1 MKLLHLSDLHLGKRV
16 NGFSMLEDQ
25 RVILTQIVDLAEEEK
40 VDAVLLAGDLYDKPV
55 PPAEAV
61 TLLDRFLT
69 RLSGGGIPVF
79 AISGNHDSP
88 ERLAFAT
95 RLLAGEGIH
104 LTAQYQGPQP
114 PFLLQDEYGDVAI
127 YALPYLKPALVRHWN
142 PEADIASY
150 EEAVSYALGQ
160 WAVDKTQRNVLL
172 AHQFVTGGV
181 TCESEERSVG
191 GVDQIPA
198 PLFAAFDYV
207 ALGHLHGPQSVGRP
221 TLRYSGSPLKYS
233 FSECGHEKSVT
244 LVTLKEKG
252 QVEIQTL
259 PLTPRRDLRE
269 IRGTYEEV
277 TAKPFYQGTNREDYL
292 HVILTDEEDVPEAMG
307 KLRTIYPNLMK
318 LSYDNRRT
326 QGVAEV
332 TGAERP
338 EEKTPLELF
347 QDFYRL
353 QNNQPMAPQ
362 QETLVRQLMETI
374 WEGTQ

>member
-61 TLLDRFLT
+61 TLLDGFLT

-160 WAVDKTQRNVLL
+160 WAVDKTRRNVLL

-244 LVTLKEKG
+244 LVTLREKG

-277 TAKPFYQGTNREDYL
+277 TAKSFYQGTNREDYL

-347 QDFYRL
+347 QDFYQL

-362 QETLVRQLMETI
+362 QEALVRQLMETI

>member
-160 WAVDKTQRNVLL
+160 WAVDKTRRNVLL

-244 LVTLKEKG
+244 LVTLREKG
-252 QVEIQTL
+252 QVEIQAL
-259 PLTPRRDLRE
+259 PLTPCRDLRE
-269 IRGTYEEV
+269 IRGAYEEV
-277 TAKPFYQGTNREDYL
+277 TAKSFYQGTNREDYL

-307 KLRTIYPNLMK
+307 KLCTIYPNLMK

-326 QGVAEV
+326 QGVSEV

-362 QETLVRQLMETI
+362 QKALVRQLMETI

>member
-61 TLLDRFLT
+61 TLLDGFLT

-160 WAVDKTQRNVLL
+160 WAVDKTRRNVLL

-198 PLFAAFDYV
+198 HLFAAFDYV

-244 LVTLKEKG
+244 LVTLREKG
-252 QVEIQTL
+252 QVEIQAL
-259 PLTPRRDLRE
+259 PLTPCRDLRE
-269 IRGTYEEV
+269 IRGAYEEV
-277 TAKPFYQGTNREDYL
+277 TAKSFYQGTNREDYL

-347 QDFYRL
+347 QDFYQL

-362 QETLVRQLMETI
+362 QEALVRQLMETI

>member
-61 TLLDRFLT
+61 TLLDGFLT

-160 WAVDKTQRNVLL
+160 WAVDKTRRNVLL

-244 LVTLKEKG
+244 LVTLREKG
-252 QVEIQTL
+252 QVEIQAL

-269 IRGTYEEV
+269 IRGAYEEV
-277 TAKPFYQGTNREDYL
+277 TAKSFYQGTNREDYL

-347 QDFYRL
+347 QDFYQL

-362 QETLVRQLMETI
+362 QEALVRQLMETI

>member
-160 WAVDKTQRNVLL
+160 WAVDKTQRHVLG
-172 AHQFVTGGV
+172 AHQFVTG
-181 TCESEERSVG
+181 
-191 GVDQIPA
+191 
-198 PLFAAFDYV
+198 
-207 ALGHLHGPQSVGRP
+207 
-221 TLRYSGSPLKYS
+221 
-233 FSECGHEKSVT
+233 GHEKSVT

-269 IRGTYEEV
+269 IRGAYEEV
-277 TAKPFYQGTNREDYL
+277 TAKSFYQGTNREDYL

-338 EEKTPLELF
+338 EEKTSLELF

-362 QETLVRQLMETI
+362 QEALVRQLMETI

>member
-25 RVILTQIVDLAEEEK
+25 RVILTQIVDRAEEEK

-104 LTAQYQGPQP
+104 LTAQYQEPQP

-160 WAVDKTQRNVLL
+160 WAVDKTRRNVLL

-244 LVTLKEKG
+244 LVTLREKG
-252 QVEIQTL
+252 QVEIQAL
-259 PLTPRRDLRE
+259 PLTPCRDLRE
-269 IRGTYEEV
+269 IRGAYEEV
-277 TAKPFYQGTNREDYL
+277 TAKSFYQGTNREDYL

-347 QDFYRL
+347 QDFYQL

-362 QETLVRQLMETI
+362 QEALVRQLMETI

>member
-61 TLLDRFLT
+61 TLLDGFLT

-150 EEAVSYALGQ
+150 EDAVSYALGQ
-160 WAVDKTQRNVLL
+160 WAVDKTRRNVLL

-244 LVTLKEKG
+244 LVTLREKG

-259 PLTPRRDLRE
+259 PLTPCRDLRE
-269 IRGTYEEV
+269 IRGAYEEV
-277 TAKPFYQGTNREDYL
+277 TAKSFYQGTNREDYL

-362 QETLVRQLMETI
+362 QEALVRQLMETI

>member
-160 WAVDKTQRNVLL
+160 WVVDKTRRNVLL

-347 QDFYRL
+347 QDFYQL

-362 QETLVRQLMETI
+362 QEALVRQLMETI

>member
-61 TLLDRFLT
+61 TLLDGFLT

-160 WAVDKTQRNVLL
+160 WAVDKTRRNVLL

-252 QVEIQTL
+252 QVEIQAL

-269 IRGTYEEV
+269 IRGAYEEV
-277 TAKPFYQGTNREDYL
+277 TAKSFYQGTNREDYL

-347 QDFYRL
+347 QDFYQL

-362 QETLVRQLMETI
+362 QEALVRQLMETI

>member
-61 TLLDRFLT
+61 TLLDGFLT

-160 WAVDKTQRNVLL
+160 WAVDKTRRNVLL

-198 PLFAAFDYV
+198 HLFAAFDYV

-244 LVTLKEKG
+244 LVTLREKG
-252 QVEIQTL
+252 QVEIQAL

-269 IRGTYEEV
+269 IRGAYEEV
-277 TAKPFYQGTNREDYL
+277 TAKSFYQGTNREDYL

-362 QETLVRQLMETI
+362 QEALVRQLMETI

>member
-160 WAVDKTQRNVLL
+160 WAVDKTRRNVLL

-244 LVTLKEKG
+244 LVTLREKG
-252 QVEIQTL
+252 QVEIQAL
-259 PLTPRRDLRE
+259 PLTPCRDLRE
-269 IRGTYEEV
+269 IRGAYEEV
-277 TAKPFYQGTNREDYL
+277 TAKSFYQGTNREDYL

-326 QGVAEV
+326 QGVSEV

-362 QETLVRQLMETI
+362 QKALVRQLMETI

>member
-1 MKLLHLSDLHLGKRV
+1 M
-16 NGFSMLEDQ
+16 
-25 RVILTQIVDLAEEEK
+25 
-40 VDAVLLAGDLYDKPV
+40 
-55 PPAEAV
+55 
-61 TLLDRFLT
+61 
-69 RLSGGGIPVF
+69 
-79 AISGNHDSP
+79 
-88 ERLAFAT
+88 
-95 RLLAGEGIH
+95 
-104 LTAQYQGPQP
+104 
-114 PFLLQDEYGDVAI
+114 
-127 YALPYLKPALVRHWN
+127 
-142 PEADIASY
+142 
-150 EEAVSYALGQ
+150 
-160 WAVDKTQRNVLL
+160 
-172 AHQFVTGGV
+172 
-181 TCESEERSVG
+181 G

-207 ALGHLHGPQSVGRP
+207 AEGHLHGPQSVGRP

-259 PLTPRRDLRE
+259 PLTPCRDLRE

-347 QDFYRL
+347 QDFYQL

-362 QETLVRQLMETI
+362 QEALVRQLMETI

>member
-114 PFLLQDEYGDVAI
+114 PFLLQDEYGDVAT

-160 WAVDKTQRNVLL
+160 WAVDKTRRNVLL

-269 IRGTYEEV
+269 IRGAYEEV
-277 TAKPFYQGTNREDYL
+277 TAKSFYQGTNREDYL

-362 QETLVRQLMETI
+362 QEALVRQLMETI

>member
-61 TLLDRFLT
+61 TLLDGVLT

-160 WAVDKTQRNVLL
+160 WVVDKTRRNVLL

-244 LVTLKEKG
+244 LVTLREKG

-259 PLTPRRDLRE
+259 PLTPCRDLRE
-269 IRGTYEEV
+269 IRGAYEEV
-277 TAKPFYQGTNREDYL
+277 TAKSFYQGTNREDYL

-362 QETLVRQLMETI
+362 QEALVRQLMETI

>member
-160 WAVDKTQRNVLL
+160 WAVDKTRRNVLL

-198 PLFAAFDYV
+198 HLFAAFDYV

-244 LVTLKEKG
+244 LVTLREKG
-252 QVEIQTL
+252 QVEIQAL

-269 IRGTYEEV
+269 IRGAYEEV
-277 TAKPFYQGTNREDYL
+277 TAKSFYQGTNREDYL

-362 QETLVRQLMETI
+362 QEALVRQLMETI

>member
-160 WAVDKTQRNVLL
+160 WAVDKTRRNVLL

-244 LVTLKEKG
+244 LVTLREKG
-252 QVEIQTL
+252 QVEIQAL
-259 PLTPRRDLRE
+259 PLTPCRDLRE
-269 IRGTYEEV
+269 IRGAYEEV
-277 TAKPFYQGTNREDYL
+277 TAKSFYQGTNREDYL

-347 QDFYRL
+347 QDFYQL

-362 QETLVRQLMETI
+362 QEALVRQLMETI

>member
-61 TLLDRFLT
+61 TLLDGFLT
-69 RLSGGGIPVF
+69 QLSGGGIPVF

-88 ERLAFAT
+88 ERLAFAA

-160 WAVDKTQRNVLL
+160 WAVDKTRRNVLL

-259 PLTPRRDLRE
+259 PLTPCRDLRE
-269 IRGTYEEV
+269 IRGAYEEV
-277 TAKPFYQGTNREDYL
+277 TAKSFYQGTNREDYL

-362 QETLVRQLMETI
+362 QEALVRQLMETI